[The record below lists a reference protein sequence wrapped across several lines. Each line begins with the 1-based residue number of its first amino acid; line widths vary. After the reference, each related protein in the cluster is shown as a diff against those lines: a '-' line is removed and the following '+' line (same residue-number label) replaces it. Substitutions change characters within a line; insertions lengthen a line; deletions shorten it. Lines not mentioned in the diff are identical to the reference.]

1 MKTDDRLYDFLFLF
15 HRFISFPTHL
25 RVTIP
30 IKLHRS
36 RFIME
41 YNIYICNSPF
51 LGKECLCDESSSIR
65 QLQRSTII
73 LNMLGYSIY

>member
-15 HRFISFPTHL
+15 HRFINFPTHL

-36 RFIME
+36 RFIMK
-41 YNIYICNSPF
+41 YIYVIA
-51 LGKECLCDESSSIR
+51 LLWVMTKECLYVMSR
-65 QLQRSTII
+65 RAFV
-73 LNMLGYSIY
+73 NFNAAP